1 MNEILPRRPEVLEF
15 LSKRRSHAAL
25 TISGPAPNE
34 VELEALLNIATRV
47 PDHGKLAPWRFVIY
61 RSDADRTRVGE
72 KLAEF
77 ADAKE
82 GGLDAARRE
91 QELSRFTRAPLVV
104 GVISCAALHPKIPV
118 WEQELSAGAV
128 CMNLMNAALAS
139 GFAAQW
145 LSEWYCF
152 DDEASRFLGC
162 KDGERFA
169 GFIHLGTATQ
179 VPAERARPVL
189 ADLCSTWSEA

>member
-15 LSKRRSHAAL
+15 LTKRRSHAAL
-25 TISGPAPNE
+25 TIGGPAPDE
-34 VELEALLNIATRV
+34 AELDALLAIATRV

-61 RSDADRTRVGE
+61 RSEADRRRIGE
-72 KLAEF
+72 RLAEL
-77 ADAKE
+77 AEARL

-91 QELSRFTRAPLVV
+91 QELTRFSRAPLVV
-104 GVISCAALHPKIPV
+104 GVISRAAVHPKIPV

-128 CMNLMNAALAS
+128 CMNLINAALAS
-139 GFAAQW
+139 GYAAQW

-152 DDEASRFLGC
+152 DEEASRFLGC
-162 KDGERFA
+162 GESERFA

-189 ADLCSTWSEA
+189 ADLCSNWSEV